1 MHKAIDVREVTNSH
15 RIRVITAAQGLSF
28 LEQACAQHSEVYNYD
43 DLRIKSQVYKTEN
56 MFTYL

>member
-1 MHKAIDVREVTNSH
+1 MYKAIDVREVTNSH

-43 DLRIKSQVYKTEN
+43 DLSVRSQAYKKEN
-56 MFTYL
+56 MFTHL